1 MPEQPKATALV
12 VDDNFYN
19 RDICRLALENAGY
32 EVIEVDNG
40 RGAIDLLKERTFNLL
55 VLDLAMPEVTGVD
68 VLREL
73 EQQTLRRSTFIV
85 VMTANPHMATE
96 EVQEQV
102 DFVLFKPID
111 VQTFAQFAKR
121 LIKPEPTPDKTET
134 EPTKPD
140 AKE

>member
-1 MPEQPKATALV
+1 MLEQPKATALV

-19 RDICRLALENAGY
+19 RDLCRLALESAGY

-40 RGAIDLLKERTFNLL
+40 RGAIDLLKEKTFNLI

-73 EQQTLRRSTFIV
+73 EPETLRRTTFIV

-96 EVQEQV
+96 EVQQQV

-111 VQTFAQFAKR
+111 VQTFAQFARR
-121 LIKPEPTPDKTET
+121 LVKTEPTPDETET
-134 EPTKPD
+134 ETTDP
-140 AKE
+140 KE